1 MTVLRRYLLNRMIQ
15 AEEIGANT
23 PRLIAIIF
31 ITSHRDRSAI
41 NQPGPEVTADC
52 KAEKHIFSATK
63 QLERTKCAAKLCIY
77 EDLTTR
83 FGACNALSA

>member
-1 MTVLRRYLLNRMIQ
+1 MIQ

-23 PRLIAIIF
+23 PRLIAIILSA
-31 ITSHRDRSAI
+31 SHRDRSSI
-41 NQPGPEVTADC
+41 NQPSPDAITDC

-63 QLERTKCAAKLCIY
+63 ELERTKGAAKLCIY

-83 FGACNALSA
+83 FQACNALSA